1 MGLNSKANVPVYRGP
16 VSGLSFHDYGKYI
29 NKLVVGTALILRP
42 VENQYDAKAVG
53 VFYCDKLIGWIP
65 KAKNE
70 EVSRLVRRGVELTA
84 TITNHDLQAGFETR
98 LYIQVYVDRSV
109 ADDDDDGLLPASTTS
124 NTATQTATKT
134 NITRKDTIMNKIEQ
148 VVDTNKKAITSAAF
162 LEAGYIANKQMSKV
176 LSKKLPMMVRGY
188 ADTPAGRLVVANLAV
203 MLVQHFRPDNK
214 QLVRLTSAMQTQAYG
229 ELIRELDIDGMIDE
243 LLESGSI
250 KRAMNTLEAPGDE

>member
-1 MGLNSKANVPVYRGP
+1 
-16 VSGLSFHDYGKYI
+16 
-29 NKLVVGTALILRP
+29 
-42 VENQYDAKAVG
+42 
-53 VFYCDKLIGWIP
+53 
-65 KAKNE
+65 
-70 EVSRLVRRGVELTA
+70 
-84 TITNHDLQAGFETR
+84 
-98 LYIQVYVDRSV
+98 
-109 ADDDDDGLLPASTTS
+109 
-124 NTATQTATKT
+124 
-134 NITRKDTIMNKIEQ
+134 MNKIEQ

-243 LLESGSI
+243 LLENGSI
-250 KRAMNTLEAPGDE
+250 KRAMKTLEAPGDE